1 VESAQAYP
9 AIAWRRIANATNR
22 RQHSANGGPPRG
34 IDSPARL
41 AYKREMHDRPD
52 PIRWPALA
60 LALAA
65 TACAIAP
72 LQPDLAA
79 KAPQLE
85 GFGAIDVRISTASTE
100 AQRLFNQGMLQ
111 AYAFNEAE
119 AVRQFKAALAVDP
132 ACAMCAWGVAWQL
145 GPNINAS
152 ERGDLTEARRYVIY
166 AMRHA
171 EKSSARERALIDV
184 MAVRYGEAAAADI
197 KRDGPA
203 AAGEVCRSGSES
215 AAKINPL
222 DAAYA
227 QRLHALV
234 QATPDDP
241 DLLSLWSEA
250 AMIATSDDWWDAD
263 TGKPLPVIAEM
274 VDRLV
279 RAQTTSPTHTGV
291 NHYLI
296 HAADAGP
303 AAARAV
309 LAADRLGALAPASPH
324 LVHMPSHIYARVGR
338 FEDARRVN
346 AQALDVEDKLD
357 ARQKDQGFAVSKDW
371 RGHNTHFLW
380 YGALMQGRGD
390 EALAAAR
397 KLAERSAKRDS
408 PFAEYMR
415 SLPLFTLMR
424 LERWDAVLVE
434 PLPSGERGMAGVY
447 GQHARGTALARL
459 ARSSEAN
466 AALALAQAAFDKLSA
481 AHPSQSEDD
490 QNVRRFA
497 EAALAR
503 LRAEVALSE
512 RRTEAALAEQAKA
525 VAASKSS
532 DAREPPTTGAGA
544 LVALGDTQ
552 LALGRAADAEA
563 SYRADLAARPDS
575 GWALRGLARAL
586 AVQGKSAD
594 AAAARQQLDR
604 VWANADAALKKI

>member
-1 VESAQAYP
+1 MAAHRQCDESTAAQSE
-9 AIAWRRIANATNR
+9 R
-22 RQHSANGGPPRG
+22 RQPRG
-34 IDSPARL
+34 IDSPAHL
-41 AYKREMHDRPD
+41 AYKPDMHARPH

-79 KAPQLE
+79 KAPRLE
-85 GFGAIDVRISTASTE
+85 GFGAIDVRITTASTE

-119 AVRQFKAALAVDP
+119 AVRQFKAALAADP

-152 ERGDLTEARRYVIY
+152 ARGDLTEARRYVIY
-166 AMRHA
+166 ALRRA
-171 EKSSARERALIDV
+171 DKATPRERALIEA
-184 MAVRYGEAAAADI
+184 MAVRYGEASAADI
-197 KRDGPA
+197 RRDGPA
-203 AAGEVCRSGSES
+203 AAGDVCRSGSGS
-215 AAKINPL
+215 AAKIDPL

-227 QRLHALV
+227 RRLHALLL
-234 QATPDDP
+234 ATPDDA

-250 AMIATSDDWWDAD
+250 AMIATDGDWWDTD

-274 VDRLV
+274 VDRLE
-279 RAQTTSPTHTGV
+279 RAQAKATTHTGL

-303 AAARAV
+303 AAARAEQ
-309 LAADRLGALAPASPH
+309 AADRLGALAPASPH

-338 FEDARRVN
+338 FDDARRVN
-346 AQALDVEDKLD
+346 AQALDAEDTLD
-357 ARQKDQGFAVSKDW
+357 AKQKEQGFTVSKDW

-397 KLAERSAKRDS
+397 KLAARSAKRDS
-408 PFAEYMR
+408 DFGEYFR
-415 SLPLFTLMR
+415 SVPILTLMR
-424 LERWDAVLVE
+424 LERWDAVLAE
-434 PLPSGERGMAGVY
+434 PMPSGERGMAGVW

-459 ARSSEAN
+459 NRTAEAQ
-466 AALALAQAAFDKLSA
+466 ATLALAQAAYDKLSA
-481 AHPSQSEDD
+481 AHASQSDD
-490 QNVRRFA
+490 DKGVRTFA
-497 EAALAR
+497 EAPLSR
-503 LRAEVALSE
+503 LRAEVALAE
-512 RRTEAALAEQAKA
+512 KRTEAALAEQAKA

-544 LVALGDTQ
+544 LVTLGDTQ

-563 SYRADLAARPDS
+563 SYRADLAVRPDS

-586 AVQGKSAD
+586 AAQGKSAD
-594 AAAARQQLDR
+594 AAAVRQKLDR
-604 VWANADAALKKI
+604 VWANADPALKKL

>member
-1 VESAQAYP
+1 LG
-9 AIAWRRIANATNR
+9 AI
-22 RQHSANGGPPRG
+22 
-34 IDSPARL
+34 
-41 AYKREMHDRPD
+41 
-52 PIRWPALA
+52 
-60 LALAA
+60 ALAA
-65 TACAIAP
+65 LTACALAP
-72 LQPDLAA
+72 LQPDLSAR
-79 KAPQLE
+79 APTLD
-85 GFGAIDVRISTASTE
+85 GFGSSDWRVTTGSDA
-100 AQRLFNQGMLQ
+100 AQRLFTQGVLQ
-111 AYAFNEAE
+111 AYAFNESE
-119 AVRQFKAALAVDP
+119 AVRQFKAALAADP
-132 ACAMCAWGVAWQL
+132 SCAMCAWGVAWQL
-145 GPNINAS
+145 GPNINAP

-171 EKSSARERALIDV
+171 DKASARERALIET
-184 MAVRYGEAAAADI
+184 MAVRYGEADAAAI

-203 AAGEVCRSGSES
+203 AAGEVCRSGSGG
-215 AAKINPL
+215 AAKVNPL
-222 DAAYA
+222 DSAYA
-227 QRLHALV
+227 RRLHALL

-241 DLLSLWSEA
+241 DLLSLWAEA
-250 AMIATSDDWWDAD
+250 AMVATGDDDWWNPD

-274 VDRLV
+274 VDRLE
-279 RAQTTSPTHTGV
+279 RAQSRAAQHTGV

-296 HAADAGP
+296 HAADSITGAP
-303 AAARAV
+303 RAV
-309 LAADRLGALAPASPH
+309 AAADRLAALAPASPH
-324 LVHMPSHIYARVGR
+324 LVHMPSHTYAMVGR

-346 AQALDVEDKLD
+346 AQALEAEDRLD

-371 RGHNTHFLW
+371 RGHNTHFHW

-424 LERWDAVLVE
+424 LERWDAVLAE

-447 GQHARGTALARL
+447 AQQARGTALARL
-459 ARSSEAN
+459 ARTSEAN

-481 AHPSQSEDD
+481 AHASQSEND
-490 QNVRRFA
+490 QGTRRLA

-503 LRAEVALSE
+503 LRAEVALAE
-512 RRTEAALAEQAKA
+512 RRTDVALTEQAKV
-525 VAASKSS
+525 VAASKPS

-544 LVALGDTQ
+544 LIALGDAQ

-586 AVQGKSAD
+586 AAQGKAAD
-594 AAAARQQLDR
+594 AASVRQRLDR
-604 VWANADAALKKI
+604 VWADADAALKRI